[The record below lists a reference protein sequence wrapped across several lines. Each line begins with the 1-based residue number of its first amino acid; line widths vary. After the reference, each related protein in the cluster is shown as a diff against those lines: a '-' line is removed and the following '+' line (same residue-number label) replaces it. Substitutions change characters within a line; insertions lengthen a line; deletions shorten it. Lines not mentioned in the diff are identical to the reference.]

1 MIQNNEGIERWD
13 DKRDLVFSH
22 MCLVGRMEKWRN
34 RKLIYLVGEKKW
46 EDEKWNWYKL
56 TYMFLLKK
64 LCSIKKK
71 INKQSTKKKKISP
84 SLLKQKSCPIKK

>member
-1 MIQNNEGIERWD
+1 MIENNEGIERWD

-22 MCLVGRMEKWRN
+22 MCLVERIEKWRN

-56 TYMFLLKK
+56 THMFLLKK

-71 INKQSTKKKKISP
+71 
-84 SLLKQKSCPIKK
+84 

>member
-1 MIQNNEGIERWD
+1 MIENNEGIERWD

-22 MCLVGRMEKWRN
+22 MCLVGRMEKLRN

-56 TYMFLLKK
+56 THMFLLKK

-71 INKQSTKKKKISP
+71 
-84 SLLKQKSCPIKK
+84 